1 MKKIGVWFF
10 VVLARIS
17 LAQNLVPNPSFE
29 EYTKCPVNFS
39 TDATLAGPTGWGSA
53 TQGTPDYFNKCSI
66 GEMDVPRNW
75 AGVSYAHSG
84 GGYVGI
90 YAWSTSQKNY
100 REYVQCKLSEP
111 LQKGATYHVQFF
123 YRLSSYSVYAIDRI
137 GLALSNS
144 EVKENNDTLLHIKPW
159 LTRINKLEE
168 LTNEWYNASGEI
180 IAEGGEQFLI
190 IGNFSNNQETE
201 NMKIE
206 YRDGMSFMLSNS
218 AYYYIDDVSVT
229 PKVVVTKIDSLDLSE
244 NREIKVNAVYI
255 LKKIYFE
262 FDSYSLKPQSEP
274 ELNLL
279 VSILTK
285 NPQWKVELS
294 GHTDESGNDLY
305 NNELS
310 LNRAKSVGHY
320 LTQKGIPASRIIT
333 KGFGKAKPLNTAK
346 TDAARAMNRRVE
358 VKFLDK

>member
-1 MKKIGVWFF
+1 MKKLGGCFLGILVQ
-10 VVLARIS
+10 VAS
-17 LAQNLVPNPSFE
+17 AQNLVPNPSFE

-90 YAWSTSQKNY
+90 YAWSTSKKNY

-111 LQKGATYHVQFF
+111 LQKGVTYNVQFF

-137 GLALSNS
+137 GLALSNI
-144 EVKENNDTLLHIKPW
+144 EVKENYDTLLHINPL

-168 LTNEWYNASGEI
+168 LTNEWYNVSGEI
-180 IAEGGEQFLI
+180 NAEGGEQFLI
-190 IGNFSNNQETE
+190 IGNFSSNNETE

-206 YRDGMSFMLSNS
+206 YRDGKSFMLSNS

-229 PKVVVTKIDSLDLSE
+229 PKVVITKIDSLDLSE
-244 NREIKVNAVYI
+244 TKEIKVNEVYI

-262 FDSYSLKPQSEP
+262 FDSFGLKPQSEP

-285 NPQWKVELS
+285 NPQWRVELS
-294 GHTDESGNDLY
+294 GHTDESGNDSY

-310 LNRAKSVGHY
+310 LNRAKSVGRY
-320 LTQKGIPASRIIT
+320 LIQKGISTGRIIT
-333 KGFGKAKPLNTAK
+333 QGFGKAKPLNAAK

-358 VKFLDK
+358 LKFLDK